1 MGWTSIYQLFWCE
14 LQGYKVLTHCQLF
27 TMADL
32 RRKENLWKTVV
43 GWSTVALFHV
53 PIIFHSCLS
62 WNLELRP
69 PRKKI
74 RVRLRSLALS
84 ETPEPPTSHRL
95 RFIIYG
101 VRAQATGECCAAGLS
116 PIDIRKKRC
125 AAFPSQ
131 SLLFT
136 AVMCSSCTSF
146 RSCLW
151 IV

>member
-1 MGWTSIYQLFWCE
+1 MGWTSIYQLFWCPPGVQAFDTLPVIYNVWPE
-14 LQGYKVLTHCQLF
+14 MQ
-27 TMADL
+27 
-32 RRKENLWKTVV
+32 RKTVKNC
-43 GWSTVALFHV
+43 SSRMIYYTVFHV

-62 WNLELRP
+62 WNFDP
-69 PRKKI
+69 PGNSRFT
-74 RVRLRSLALS
+74 LRSLALS